1 MRIRG
6 SIAVVT
12 GASSG
17 IGRAL
22 ALELASR
29 GAVVTLAA
37 RRRERLD
44 EAAQEISARFG
55 AALSPTVVVCDVR
68 DRRQV
73 ETLIGGTVERFGGV
87 DVLVNNAGVS
97 VFGDTLRGDVEDYR
111 NVMDVNFFGAVNCT
125 DETLP
130 FMLRRERG
138 TIVNISSVAGLHG
151 VPYLAA
157 YSASKAALGSYSQTL
172 RAELADRGVRVM
184 VVYPGYTETE
194 IFDVERQLGGAR
206 RPSGTYT
213 PPDAVARAV
222 ARGLERDSLEVY
234 LTFRGRA
241 LSVLRGLLPPLV
253 ERAMLGIARE
263 LREESPRGEGRA

>member
-17 IGRAL
+17 IGRSI

-29 GAVVTLAA
+29 GATVTLAA
-37 RRRERLD
+37 RRRDRLE
-44 EAAQEISARFG
+44 EAAREIATRL
-55 AALSPTVVVCDVR
+55 AAGPSPSVAVCDVR
-68 DRRQV
+68 DRGQV
-73 ETLIGGTVERFGGV
+73 ENLIGGTVERHGRV

-97 VFGDTLRGDVEDYR
+97 VFGDTLRGGLEDYER
-111 NVMDVNFFGAVNCT
+111 VMSVNFLGAVNCT
-125 DETLP
+125 METLP
-130 FMLRRERG
+130 FMLRRESG

-157 YSASKAALGSYSQTL
+157 YSASKAALGSYSETL

-184 VVYPGYTETE
+184 VVYPGYTDTE
-194 IFDVERQLGGAR
+194 IFEVERRLGGAR
-206 RPSGTYT
+206 RPAGEYT
-213 PPDAVARAV
+213 SPDAVARAV
-222 ARGLERDSLEVY
+222 ARGLERDAREVY
-234 LTFRGRA
+234 LTLRGRA

-253 ERAMLGIARE
+253 ERAMLGIARD
-263 LREESPRGEGRA
+263 LRDDSVPGGE